1 MAFGMGRLGWPP
13 EQFWRATPR
22 EIGAAL
28 GGHRREQ
35 VLPVP
40 ERVALHELMA
50 AYPDAATASRPTPR
64 RRLRHER

>member
-28 GGHRREQ
+28 NAHRRVQ
-35 VLPVP
+35 PASVP
-40 ERVALHELMA
+40 ERAAFRELMA
-50 AYPDAATASRPTPR
+50 AYPDAASKTRSTTEKRA
-64 RRLRHER
+64 RHER

>member
-28 GGHRREQ
+28 GAHRPEQ

-50 AYPDAATASRPTPR
+50 AYPDGASETRSTKEKR
-64 RRLRHER
+64 AHHER